1 MRDLTPLCELAIKYS
16 TDKGGRHNTY
26 AYQPCEGTHEYTPIY
41 WDLLNQQRD
50 LVQAVFEI
58 GINAGGSLRLWEE
71 FFPNAQIVGIDIDS
85 NYLFQ
90 TPRISTWLCDA
101 SEPVSIQNVI
111 QRQRHWKD
119 FSPVAQYDLIVDD
132 GSHDLGHQCIAVQTM
147 PQYLSDIGVMVVEDI
162 PLDENTKKA
171 LSDHVPDGY
180 DYGFIQPEPGTLKRS
195 APELLMIITRSA
207 P

>member
-41 WDLLNQQRD
+41 WDLLNAQREQ
-50 LVQAVFEI
+50 VRAVFEI
-58 GINAGGSLRLWEE
+58 GINAGGSLRLWAE
-71 FFPNAQIVGIDIDS
+71 FFPNAQIVGIDINS

-90 TPRISTWLCDA
+90 TPYIASFLCDA
-101 SEPVSIQNVI
+101 ADPHAIANVM
-111 QRQRHWKD
+111 QKVRHWRD
-119 FSPVAQYDLIVDD
+119 FSQVTKYDLIVDD

-162 PLDENTKKA
+162 PFYEDNKKVLA
-171 LSDHVPDGY
+171 ANVPDGY